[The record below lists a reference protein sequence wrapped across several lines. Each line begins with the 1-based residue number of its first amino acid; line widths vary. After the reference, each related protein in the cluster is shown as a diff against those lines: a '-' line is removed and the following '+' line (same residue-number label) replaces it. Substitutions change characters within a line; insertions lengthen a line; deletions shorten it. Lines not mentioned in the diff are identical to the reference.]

1 MFGTLQK
8 TAVFVRILNVDY
20 VDCVSCP
27 SYLFF
32 FFFFLVFSINKWTSV
47 LKLISSLL
55 LFSPPLTRFAVCTL
69 VLQMFLRILLG
80 FFFFHSKA
88 LKLS

>member
-27 SYLFF
+27 SYVFLFF
-32 FFFFLVFSINKWTSV
+32 SLVFSINKWTSV

-69 VLQMFLRILLG
+69 VLQMFLRILLV
-80 FFFFHSKA
+80 FFFFSF
-88 LKLS
+88 